1 MICAG
6 ILLFSSLSFG
16 EGAQDPATPTDL
28 NPAEETV
35 TTNPPA
41 AETTD
46 PAESETPAPS
56 GSPEASVSPE
66 TSESPAASESPAPSG
81 SPDTSVSP
89 EVSESPAPSED
100 PEGTEDPDEAEEEKE
115 LVPADR
121 EVNDLQLDQT
131 LKGEIEGKAG
141 VPYRIRL
148 TVERET
154 RWAFILTAEQEVDAV
169 LTIEAT
175 GETKKLAPVQTEE
188 ETDEKTRRLTACQL
202 PKGTVLLT
210 LTPKKDCGD
219 KIPYTLRIVRD
230 RIWQLEQESGKTP
243 EANDDPVQTGDPET
257 NETPDGTEGP
267 EQAGDTEETETPDET
282 EIREE
287 AGDPEAT
294 EDAGKDVNPDGAENP
309 EKTEETDDT
318 EPEETEEPEE
328 TAEPVAFEAQQTV
341 SGVVVTVEAEPG
353 AFPAGSVLVV
363 KRVPVYQARQ
373 ADAAID
379 EIRDEEQTVVVSYT
393 FDIQVQDAEGN
404 ELQPAEGK
412 RVSVTFALAETADE
426 NLEANVYH
434 VTEENGELTA
444 EKLEAEVDA
453 EAETVTAQTDGF
465 SLYTVEFT
473 YNTLQYVLEGGK
485 ATPLSEILSALE
497 LSGTA
502 EAVSVSNPALFS
514 ASVSGETGEW
524 MIYSWQAFST
534 EEWMKVTIA
543 GVIYEITVTDATDGQ
558 ITTYNVSTADE
569 LKQYAEGSDN
579 AIIKLTKNIKVNKK
593 EIIIAKTITLDLN
606 GYTLYTEDDK
616 SALAVDKGGDLTIM
630 DSSAAKNGKIKGF
643 TAFGARASKIT
654 LNNATLEK
662 LGGLAAIVLTEGSTF
677 TMNSGTITGCQT
689 LFLAGGAINIDNQS
703 TFIMNGG
710 TITKCNAIM
719 GGAVGV
725 DGGTFIM
732 NDGVITYNGAYD
744 SGGAVYMDGG
754 TVTIKNGKFYDNFVE
769 EEDGGAINVK
779 TGMLNIEGG
788 TFYDNVAGMDAD
800 GDRTDAD
807 NGGAIHMEAGVL
819 NITGGTFSKNKAD
832 NNGGAFYLKHGV
844 TATIKNCVI
853 DHNSVHE
860 STSDKGFGGAIYN
873 AGTLY
878 LLENVTIKENTA
890 NRNGG
895 GIYNTSEGKL
905 YVQGKSEIS
914 KNTTGSYGGAGICN
928 KGETE
933 ISGESVVKDNTAMA
947 AQGAGIL
954 NSGTLRLE
962 DCTISGNKAV
972 LAPGGGIYNSGT
984 VRCSGKTTIK
994 ENHAGTKGGGICMEE
1009 GSSLFVQSEPI
1020 IQDNTQAAD
1029 KAASNVFL
1037 SKSTQRINIS
1047 SRLKDT
1053 AKIGV
1058 RSAVTPTINT
1068 PVILTSHLNQTG
1080 YGDETNFTSD
1090 NPIYWI
1096 GLRYEEAVLWPSS
1109 ISFEPGDPNTT
1120 GKMDPV
1126 TADTMTLVLPACG
1139 FTHTQG
1145 RAFLGWMIDGDAENV
1160 YPAYTEI
1167 PINGN
1172 MVATAIWET
1181 PWRSVQKNIDN
1192 AADGGTVTIGENT
1205 AAETN
1210 DVALVIPENK
1220 KITIDLKGFE
1230 LNRNLKK
1237 PAENGCAIRV
1247 MNGAKLTITDSAGT
1261 GKITGGYT
1269 STPNGSGGIS
1279 VEGGSL
1285 EIRGG
1290 TISGNKSTSA
1300 MGKDIYLNESQSV
1313 TLSGR
1318 VTIGDLHIAKENAII
1333 LSGALDSA
1341 SSISVSFD
1349 WISGFRKYITSGFG
1363 SQADR
1368 VTLVQSFRSKVS
1380 GYGIGVDMTDA
1391 AHPEAYIDTAV
1402 TVSFEEIDNMPDII
1416 LAKGSSFTIPVCD
1429 KANRPGAT
1437 SNGYWEDKKQGTRYY
1452 NGNTENPELITITVD
1467 EDLTLVAVWEMTW
1480 KTLQETIISAGQTP
1494 VTIKLN
1500 DDLEAD
1506 EDDYELTIQS
1516 GQQITVDLNGHVL
1529 NRATYGWPE
1538 KQGHVFYVQNGGKL
1552 TIADSAGDGYITG
1565 GYDTVNGGGIYVQ
1578 SGATVIMTGGT
1589 VTQNDCI
1596 EVGHGAGVYVEN
1608 GATFKLD
1615 GPVQIVDNGSDNV
1628 YLEKSSADGTND
1640 ALITTGFSFRSPE
1653 TGMIFVSS
1661 AILPSDEHP
1670 IVYLT
1675 KGLDFAE
1682 ADYTAFDSDNDA
1694 YAIGEGEGG
1703 EAVLGER
1710 AYIYLLDETSEI
1722 RVMKPAAKG
1731 GVYTIAAATFVAKD
1745 EVSSFVGWRRVE
1757 KQNNGTYMPVGDNL
1771 LTPGGK
1777 MPVDSDRIYLQAVFG
1792 DGINYIDQYG
1802 NPLFRK
1808 AGEYTPISTLED
1820 TAGDPDTPI
1829 AIGPGWYAVTT
1840 NQTFK
1845 NHRLQIRGK
1854 VNLILS
1860 DSTELQ
1866 ALKGINLPE
1875 GSELHVWCQEGRSG
1889 KLTATTATFDQAG
1902 IGGNHYEAGGVY
1914 VQHGGNVT
1922 AEATRGGAGL
1932 GGGNGRNTGNITIY
1946 SGRLT
1951 AQGGMYAAGIGS
1963 GYGGSQSAAG
1973 GGSIVIW
1980 GGTVTATG
1988 GNRGAGIGGGQRY
2001 YYENDVYGGDG
2012 GLVSIWGGT
2021 VKAQGGYMA
2030 AGIGG
2035 GVAGHGGKVT
2045 IGGGCTVEA
2054 IAGDLASE
2062 AQAIGHGGKAEN
2074 DAQARDGHDK
2084 LKEETLRLGATC
2096 TVIAGDSRAEAEQV
2110 PESMREESC
2119 RLPYAKITSGKVAQY
2134 LIGVT
2139 PNVHVE
2145 TKVYKAEKAGDT
2157 YKTTDTEITTAD
2169 PGDLFAVVVETDE
2182 DSWLMAESVK
2192 ATYVYSTE
2200 TPVTELARTDE
2211 TESGHIIR
2219 QIIYYTMPRGDVTV
2233 TITPEVSVY
2242 RILYPTDQK
2251 VGHGSI
2257 EILVNGIKAFPT
2269 AVNSDQ
2275 QTVNANR
2282 GDMVTIQI
2290 NIPEAYENYFVDKV
2304 EIKDANQQDV
2314 KKRMGQDED
2323 KWIFSMPSSDVTINV
2338 TLGEG
2343 VTYIDQNGIKQVRR
2357 YFHTVT
2363 SAIKE
2368 IKNNEGLE
2376 DGWYVFEGNLTFNDR
2391 VKIKG
2396 SVRLI
2401 LKDNQTLTF
2410 KKGIT
2415 VYREDGAS
2423 LTIYAQHIDTNLG
2436 NTMGTII
2443 AKGNGTDYAGIGTD
2457 NEDCGAITING
2468 GNINATGDDDGP
2480 GIGAGDRHNYD
2491 PIIIRNARVIAQG
2504 GEDGAGIGSG
2514 KHGKSGQIEIHSGY
2528 IDATGGKYG
2537 AGIGSG
2543 NQGTFDGSIKIYGGT
2558 VFATGGEDAAG
2569 IGAGKEANATGGK
2582 VTIEGG
2588 DIRIYSDDGGAG
2600 IGTGSNRDCNCEVT
2614 ISGGDVTI
2622 RTGKDGAGIGGG
2634 NKGKGGK
2641 VTISGGTVTIY
2652 SENGACIGGG
2662 NKGDGGNVIISGGRV
2677 FMNTSNATGP
2687 MLIGKGA
2694 DASNRGTVSIYPEA
2708 MILKNEEKYSGD
2720 LYPELS
2726 MLYSVTYPLRENTI
2740 PTRKGYFG
2748 TEEHIV
2754 IMPCDHRECSYK
2766 EKDYALHT
2774 IICDACLATTPIEE
2788 AHVYG
2793 NDHDP
2798 DCDLCGFNRQRTL
2811 VIDREPQ
2818 DSGGITVLYKSDEK
2832 KPFANLSECLIGV
2845 SYKLKVNP
2853 AEGYKLAHFD
2863 SEYTKNKSTY
2873 VFPDMEI
2880 YSQDDK
2886 ETIYEFTMP
2895 PADKGTK
2902 AKLSLRFEKIPYRTY
2917 INKESAEQADF
2928 TPNPNPATVG
2938 ETVLVSVTPKDNKK
2952 LLAGATITRN
2962 DNDSRV
2968 EIVEIKDG
2976 VIRFH
2981 MPASDVTVSAQFA
2994 DIPDVYWVLPVSAYP
3009 NDQYTWPANFDPND
3023 RVHFIKQSQTGS
3035 IYTVVSYEYPEQ
3047 YYPAYY
3053 RFGYDQ
3059 NLASTNEYSGNRVY
3073 IGQTINLS
3081 NAYGPGAPAE
3091 GNKLFIYCLPQRYT
3105 LTFYQDIY
3113 GKLRLKSC
3121 LVPFGTPLSKV
3132 VEKEGVNEFAEYFGL
3147 EATLAGWA
3155 KTPKQA
3161 NEDYDYHETLPNQ
3174 AGYTLVD
3181 LANTTMPA
3189 QAMPLYPVL
3198 VKHRVRV
3205 ILDLGAYDK
3214 KLNDDPSIAGLYY
3227 PNKLLETN
3235 TAATATPA
3243 YMDELQLRSFMV
3255 NSGETIKMN
3264 GEANSAQSD
3273 GMNQAYRTGYGL
3285 TGWYTKSGVKWAE
3298 GMSADPVYCDSTTAT
3313 KETGK
3318 NYSYYTMTLTAHWA
3332 LRWANV
3338 VYDLDGGKIGEE
3350 TGPITADEAVIP
3362 NGRVEITLDD
3372 PTPPLKNN
3380 QTQYFVG
3387 WQDITGGLYQYG
3399 DSFSYRNMDFV
3410 TTPGEHP
3417 YSFPNGN
3424 TPPTAGNN
3432 IIKLKAIYELVPEG
3446 KGWVVFSTGEKA
3458 TSIMPAPVTIPEGS
3472 SEANFK
3478 IVYSGDYFNFQ
3489 RGENDPYELSSS
3501 IQKPVK
3507 PGFTFDGWTIKQNNN
3522 GIISYSVPASITVYK
3537 GQGTTLYAR
3546 YTEKQYSITYKDKGE
3561 EIATDFVYYGHEIQ
3575 SIFEPVD
3582 FYGHY
3587 QFAGWLPALPEY
3599 MPDENLEVNATWT
3612 PVIFHLTLEANGGMF
3627 AEGENPVATIIRNGA
3642 YGTTILE
3649 PDEPTRE
3656 GFVFCGWMPVKENGD
3671 LGNVEK
3677 LPEFMPDTNPTYK
3690 ACWRELTAPSIEETT
3705 GDAITVTVA
3714 EGQEYTIV
3722 PWTEG
3727 MDDTAVIYTGNW
3739 QTAETGAASITFDGL
3754 KPVTKYR
3761 VYTRFADVSTIAA
3774 LNTIKYTDGSTVKLP
3789 QDAPSAPI
3797 LTSGNRTVTVTNTEL
3812 KTNEYRIQWKDESA
3826 NWPENVWVSADSNN
3840 SKGIVYRKDTGDG
3853 MTELTAEEIK
3863 ALPYAARVL
3872 SGEITFINLSPDQP
3886 YAVVARKMETDE
3898 YEKSDVSEA
3907 SEVYTTKNNLTYVEL
3922 QGEPEY
3928 GQTLTAAVDPGV
3940 RNDPMLSFRWYRDDE
3955 LITLPDAD
3963 GNPVPVSG
3971 NRYTIRSDDAG
3982 HMIRVVATQDFNSG
3996 RRIVKE
4002 DTAGPARKLD
4012 NDAIPDKVDATTT
4025 PTTLKVKSPVDANG
4039 GGLYEY
4045 SMDLV
4050 NWQTDILFEGL
4061 EEETDYTVYARYA
4074 ATESHDASRPSEPA
4088 TFRTTKVLLKTVS
4101 IDGEAVYGEQLDMLI
4116 EPADARGVTW
4126 QWFRDGEPITN
4137 EEGDPWTETFYV
4149 LTEADIGCLIS
4160 VVATQPRRD
4169 NDPVIREAVVGP
4181 VQKAKQDAPENLE
4194 ADVLDYSLEVTEPLN
4209 GDGTGHEYEYRIN
4222 GGNWQDS
4229 PLFEGLTPNTYYIVY
4244 ARVKETPTHFPS
4256 LPISRIYRTKPI
4268 MTEVYEVCQD
4278 TEGKWNEPE
4287 AYSEKVIETYTIP
4300 SKEGFTAAGYSYEYT
4315 AAEEERIEGTEAET
4329 IRLGNDT
4336 RKLYIYYARNIYRI
4350 AFMDGDTLLAEKEL
4364 YYGAKITAPANPT
4377 KTGYL
4382 FSKWNPAVPE
4392 TMPAA
4397 PKEGLII
4404 QAVWTAEATPTPKPT
4419 NKTSGGSSSGSST
4432 KSTTSSAVVMFSRFT
4447 PDTGEEDE
4455 ARKAAAE
4462 QIAKVRDQYGK
4473 AYTLLIGSFDPAE
4486 VLEAAGG
4493 LGNIAVMA
4501 KQMTDAGYDALI
4513 PAVTT
4518 FDGETVALCNELA
4531 KRKIA
4536 VLAANVYY
4544 DGTDGKHEAGE
4555 NVFEPYI
4562 VKSISVNGHAHK
4574 IGILSL
4580 ICRGSDDPEIF
4591 GLLFSHPDNEDGSIA
4606 SEAAL
4611 YLPEMQDEECEFI
4624 IVCCLGQ
4631 PEVIEETPEGQP
4643 KDKLSPAEQ
4652 MVRQNMAIDLL
4663 LLPEA
4668 SKDVRPAATM
4678 TDRTNRQVPVLR
4690 EGEEP
4695 VGCVLELT
4703 EDSTGDLLCKSVKN
4717 IEQ

>member
-1 MICAG
+1 
-6 ILLFSSLSFG
+6 
-16 EGAQDPATPTDL
+16 
-28 NPAEETV
+28 
-35 TTNPPA
+35 
-41 AETTD
+41 
-46 PAESETPAPS
+46 
-56 GSPEASVSPE
+56 
-66 TSESPAASESPAPSG
+66 
-81 SPDTSVSP
+81 
-89 EVSESPAPSED
+89 
-100 PEGTEDPDEAEEEKE
+100 
-115 LVPADR
+115 
-121 EVNDLQLDQT
+121 
-131 LKGEIEGKAG
+131 
-141 VPYRIRL
+141 
-148 TVERET
+148 
-154 RWAFILTAEQEVDAV
+154 
-169 LTIEAT
+169 
-175 GETKKLAPVQTEE
+175 
-188 ETDEKTRRLTACQL
+188 
-202 PKGTVLLT
+202 
-210 LTPKKDCGD
+210 
-219 KIPYTLRIVRD
+219 
-230 RIWQLEQESGKTP
+230 
-243 EANDDPVQTGDPET
+243 
-257 NETPDGTEGP
+257 
-267 EQAGDTEETETPDET
+267 
-282 EIREE
+282 
-287 AGDPEAT
+287 
-294 EDAGKDVNPDGAENP
+294 
-309 EKTEETDDT
+309 
-318 EPEETEEPEE
+318 
-328 TAEPVAFEAQQTV
+328 
-341 SGVVVTVEAEPG
+341 
-353 AFPAGSVLVV
+353 
-363 KRVPVYQARQ
+363 
-373 ADAAID
+373 
-379 EIRDEEQTVVVSYT
+379 
-393 FDIQVQDAEGN
+393 
-404 ELQPAEGK
+404 
-412 RVSVTFALAETADE
+412 
-426 NLEANVYH
+426 
-434 VTEENGELTA
+434 
-444 EKLEAEVDA
+444 
-453 EAETVTAQTDGF
+453 
-465 SLYTVEFT
+465 
-473 YNTLQYVLEGGK
+473 
-485 ATPLSEILSALE
+485 
-497 LSGTA
+497 
-502 EAVSVSNPALFS
+502 
-514 ASVSGETGEW
+514 
-524 MIYSWQAFST
+524 
-534 EEWMKVTIA
+534 
-543 GVIYEITVTDATDGQ
+543 
-558 ITTYNVSTADE
+558 
-569 LKQYAEGSDN
+569 
-579 AIIKLTKNIKVNKK
+579 
-593 EIIIAKTITLDLN
+593 
-606 GYTLYTEDDK
+606 
-616 SALAVDKGGDLTIM
+616 
-630 DSSAAKNGKIKGF
+630 
-643 TAFGARASKIT
+643 
-654 LNNATLEK
+654 
-662 LGGLAAIVLTEGSTF
+662 
-677 TMNSGTITGCQT
+677 
-689 LFLAGGAINIDNQS
+689 
-703 TFIMNGG
+703 MNGG
-710 TITKCNAIM
+710 NILLNKAI
-719 GGAVGV
+719 V
-725 DGGTFIM
+725 
-732 NDGVITYNGAYD
+732 

-754 TVTIKNGKFYDNFVE
+754 TVTIKNGKFYDNCVE
-769 EEDGGAINVK
+769 EESGGAIYVK
-779 TGMLNIEGG
+779 TGTLNIEGG
-788 TFYDNVAGMDAD
+788 TFNHNVAGMDED
-800 GDRTDAD
+800 GDRKDGLD
-807 NGGAIHMEAGVL
+807 GGVVCMAAGVL
-819 NITGGTFSKNKAD
+819 NITGGTFTRNQAD

-853 DHNSVHE
+853 DHNTVYE
-860 STSDKGFGGAIYN
+860 NTSDKGFGGAIHN

-905 YVQGKSEIS
+905 YIQGKSEIS

-962 DCTISGNKAV
+962 NCTISGNKAV

-994 ENHAGTKGGGICMEE
+994 ENHAGTKGGGIYMEE

-1029 KAASNVFL
+1029 KAVSNVYL
-1037 SKSTQRINIS
+1037 PKSTQRINIS
-1047 SRLKDT
+1047 GRLQET

-1058 RSAVTPTINT
+1058 RSGSIPTINT

-1192 AADGGTVTIGENT
+1192 AADGGTVTIGADT
-1205 AAETN
+1205 LAETN

-1313 TLSGR
+1313 TLSGK

-1333 LSGALDSA
+1333 LSGTLDSA
-1341 SSISVSFD
+1341 SSIGVSFD

-1368 VTLVQSFRSKVS
+1368 VTLAQSFRSKVS

-1391 AHPEAYIDTAV
+1391 DHPEAYIDTAV
-1402 TVSFEEIDNMPDII
+1402 TVAFEEIDNMPDIT

-1437 SNGYWEDKKQGTRYY
+1437 SNGYWEDKKQGTWYY
-1452 NGNTENPELITITVD
+1452 NGSTENPDLITITVD
-1467 EDLTLVAVWEMTW
+1467 EDLTLVAMWEMTW
-1480 KTLQETIISAGQTP
+1480 ATLQQTIINAGQTP
-1494 VTIKLN
+1494 ITIKLN
-1500 DDLEAD
+1500 DDLEAE
-1506 EDDYELTIQS
+1506 EDDYELTILP
-1516 GQQITVDLNGHVL
+1516 GQQVTVDLNGHVL
-1529 NRATYGWPE
+1529 NRATYGWA
-1538 KQGHVFYVQNGGKL
+1538 KDRGHVFYVQGGGKL
-1552 TIADSAGDGYITG
+1552 TIAGSAGDGYITG
-1565 GYDTVNGGGIYVQ
+1565 GYDSVNGGGIYVK

-1589 VTQNDCI
+1589 VTQNDGI
-1596 EVGHGAGVYVEN
+1596 QDGHGAGVYVEN

-1640 ALITTGFSFRSPE
+1640 ALIMTGFSFRSPE

-1661 AILPSDEHP
+1661 AFLPSDEHP

-1682 ADYTAFDSDNDA
+1682 ADYTAFESDNDA

-1731 GVYTIAAATFVAKD
+1731 GVYTIAAATFVAQD

-1757 KQNNGTYMPVGDNL
+1757 KQDNGTYTPIGDNL
-1771 LTPGGK
+1771 LTPGEK

-1792 DGINYIDQYG
+1792 DGISYIDQYG

-1808 AGEYTPISTLED
+1808 AGEYTPISMLED

-1889 KLTATTATFDQAG
+1889 RLTATTATFDQAG

-2110 PESMREESC
+2110 PESKREESC

-2200 TPVTELARTDE
+2200 TSVTELARTDE

-2233 TITPEVSVY
+2233 TVTPEVSVY

-2257 EILVNGIKAFPT
+2257 EILVNGIKASPT
-2269 AVNSDQ
+2269 AINIDQ

-2415 VYREDGAS
+2415 VYRDDGAS
-2423 LTIYAQHIDTNLG
+2423 LTIYAQHIDTTLG

-2443 AKGNGTDYAGIGTD
+2443 AKGSGTDYAGIGTD

-2480 GIGAGDRHNYD
+2480 GIGAGDRHKYD

-2528 IDATGGKYG
+2528 VDATGGEFG

-2543 NQGTFDGSIKIYGGT
+2543 YEGTFDGSITIYGGT

-2569 IGAGKEANATGGK
+2569 IGAGKEANANGGK
-2582 VTIEGG
+2582 ITIGGG
-2588 DIRIYSDDGGAG
+2588 DVRIYSDDGGAG

-2614 ISGGDVTI
+2614 ISGGDITI

-2708 MILKNEEKYSGD
+2708 MILKNKTTYNGD

-2726 MLYSVTYPLRENTI
+2726 MLYIVTYPLRENTI

-2774 IICDACLATTPIEE
+2774 VICDACLATTPIEE

-2818 DSGGITVLYKSDEK
+2818 DSGGYAFLYESDGK
-2832 KPFANLSECLIGV
+2832 TRVTDLSKCLIGV
-2845 SYKLKVNP
+2845 SYKLKVTP
-2853 AEGYKLAHFD
+2853 AEGYRLAHFD

-2917 INKESAEQADF
+2917 INKESAKQAAF
-2928 TPNPNPATVG
+2928 STNPNPATVG
-2938 ETVLVSVTPKDNKK
+2938 ETVLVSVTPKDDTK

-2968 EIVEIKDG
+2968 EILEIKDS
-2976 VIRFH
+2976 VIRFR

-3009 NDQYTWPANFDPND
+3009 NDQYTWPASFDPND
-3023 RVHFIKQSQTGS
+3023 PDHFIKQSQTGS

-3059 NLASTNEYSGNRVY
+3059 NLAATGNRVY

-3081 NAYGPGAPAE
+3081 NAYGSGAPAE

-3121 LVPFGTPLSKV
+3121 LVPFGTPLSEV

-3174 AGYTLVD
+3174 AGYTYALVD
-3181 LANTTMPA
+3181 LANTRMPA

-3205 ILDLGAYDK
+3205 ILDLGAYDE
-3214 KLNDDPSIAGLYY
+3214 KLDNDPSIAGTYY
-3227 PNKLLETN
+3227 PNELLERN
-3235 TAATATPA
+3235 TAVTNTPA

-3332 LRWANV
+3332 LRWAEVTYN
-3338 VYDLDGGKIGEE
+3338 LNGGTKPEGEDY
-3350 TGPITADEAVIP
+3350 GSAMIQP
-3362 NGRVEITLDD
+3362 NGQVKIEVAD
-3372 PTPPLKNN
+3372 PTPPDNTKV
-3380 QTQYFVG
+3380 FIG
-3387 WQDITGGLYQYG
+3387 WKDATGGIYLKGNKFTYKNLNHVSTAGTGKYLFDNGSNPPTGYIHNSITFTAEYMERPESKGWLVFATESSNAVIRPVEVVIPSGSSETKVYIVTSG
-3399 DSFSYRNMDFV
+3399 DKFYVKKQTEDGELIYEDAIPERNGYTFKEWV
-3410 TTPGEHP
+3410 VNEEE
-3417 YSFPNGN
+3417 NGN
-3424 TPPTAGNN
+3424 TIGT
-3432 IIKLKAIYELVPEG
+3432 
-3446 KGWVVFSTGEKA
+3446 VVGE
-3458 TSIMPAPVTIPEGS
+3458 VTIR
-3472 SEANFK
+3472 A
-3478 IVYSGDYFNFQ
+3478 
-3489 RGENDPYELSSS
+3489 GE
-3501 IQKPVK
+3501 
-3507 PGFTFDGWTIKQNNN
+3507 
-3522 GIISYSVPASITVYK
+3522 
-3537 GQGTTLYAR
+3537 GTTVHAR
-3546 YTEKQYSITYKDKGE
+3546 Y
-3561 EIATDFVYYGHEIQ
+3561 IQ
-3575 SIFEPVD
+3575 GKYMI
-3582 FYGHY
+3582 
-3587 QFAGWLPALPEY
+3587 QF
-3599 MPDENLEVNATWT
+3599 NT
-3612 PVIFHLTLEANGGMF
+3612 NGG
-3627 AEGENPVATIIRNGA
+3627 
-3642 YGTTILE
+3642 
-3649 PDEPTRE
+3649 
-3656 GFVFCGWMPVKENGD
+3656 
-3671 LGNVEK
+3671 
-3677 LPEFMPDTNPTYK
+3677 
-3690 ACWRELTAPSIEETT
+3690 
-3705 GDAITVTVA
+3705 
-3714 EGQEYTIV
+3714 
-3722 PWTEG
+3722 
-3727 MDDTAVIYTGNW
+3727 
-3739 QTAETGAASITFDGL
+3739 
-3754 KPVTKYR
+3754 
-3761 VYTRFADVSTIAA
+3761 
-3774 LNTIKYTDGSTVKLP
+3774 
-3789 QDAPSAPI
+3789 
-3797 LTSGNRTVTVTNTEL
+3797 
-3812 KTNEYRIQWKDESA
+3812 
-3826 NWPENVWVSADSNN
+3826 
-3840 SKGIVYRKDTGDG
+3840 
-3853 MTELTAEEIK
+3853 
-3863 ALPYAARVL
+3863 
-3872 SGEITFINLSPDQP
+3872 
-3886 YAVVARKMETDE
+3886 
-3898 YEKSDVSEA
+3898 
-3907 SEVYTTKNNLTYVEL
+3907 
-3922 QGEPEY
+3922 
-3928 GQTLTAAVDPGV
+3928 
-3940 RNDPMLSFRWYRDDE
+3940 
-3955 LITLPDAD
+3955 
-3963 GNPVPVSG
+3963 
-3971 NRYTIRSDDAG
+3971 
-3982 HMIRVVATQDFNSG
+3982 
-3996 RRIVKE
+3996 
-4002 DTAGPARKLD
+4002 
-4012 NDAIPDKVDATTT
+4012 
-4025 PTTLKVKSPVDANG
+4025 
-4039 GGLYEY
+4039 
-4045 SMDLV
+4045 
-4050 NWQTDILFEGL
+4050 
-4061 EEETDYTVYARYA
+4061 
-4074 ATESHDASRPSEPA
+4074 PSEP
-4088 TFRTTKVLLKTVS
+4088 TK
-4101 IDGEAVYGEQLDMLI
+4101 
-4116 EPADARGVTW
+4116 
-4126 QWFRDGEPITN
+4126 
-4137 EEGDPWTETFYV
+4137 
-4149 LTEADIGCLIS
+4149 
-4160 VVATQPRRD
+4160 
-4169 NDPVIREAVVGP
+4169 
-4181 VQKAKQDAPENLE
+4181 
-4194 ADVLDYSLEVTEPLN
+4194 
-4209 GDGTGHEYEYRIN
+4209 EYY
-4222 GGNWQDS
+4222 
-4229 PLFEGLTPNTYYIVY
+4229 
-4244 ARVKETPTHFPS
+4244 
-4256 LPISRIYRTKPI
+4256 
-4268 MTEVYEVCQD
+4268 
-4278 TEGKWNEPE
+4278 
-4287 AYSEKVIETYTIP
+4287 
-4300 SKEGFTAAGYSYEYT
+4300 
-4315 AAEEERIEGTEAET
+4315 
-4329 IRLGNDT
+4329 
-4336 RKLYIYYARNIYRI
+4336 
-4350 AFMDGDTLLAEKEL
+4350 
-4364 YYGAKITAPANPT
+4364 
-4377 KTGYL
+4377 
-4382 FSKWNPAVPE
+4382 
-4392 TMPAA
+4392 
-4397 PKEGLII
+4397 
-4404 QAVWTAEATPTPKPT
+4404 
-4419 NKTSGGSSSGSST
+4419 
-4432 KSTTSSAVVMFSRFT
+4432 
-4447 PDTGEEDE
+4447 
-4455 ARKAAAE
+4455 
-4462 QIAKVRDQYGK
+4462 
-4473 AYTLLIGSFDPAE
+4473 
-4486 VLEAAGG
+4486 
-4493 LGNIAVMA
+4493 
-4501 KQMTDAGYDALI
+4501 
-4513 PAVTT
+4513 
-4518 FDGETVALCNELA
+4518 
-4531 KRKIA
+4531 
-4536 VLAANVYY
+4536 
-4544 DGTDGKHEAGE
+4544 
-4555 NVFEPYI
+4555 
-4562 VKSISVNGHAHK
+4562 
-4574 IGILSL
+4574 
-4580 ICRGSDDPEIF
+4580 
-4591 GLLFSHPDNEDGSIA
+4591 
-4606 SEAAL
+4606 
-4611 YLPEMQDEECEFI
+4611 
-4624 IVCCLGQ
+4624 
-4631 PEVIEETPEGQP
+4631 
-4643 KDKLSPAEQ
+4643 
-4652 MVRQNMAIDLL
+4652 
-4663 LLPEA
+4663 
-4668 SKDVRPAATM
+4668 
-4678 TDRTNRQVPVLR
+4678 
-4690 EGEEP
+4690 
-4695 VGCVLELT
+4695 
-4703 EDSTGDLLCKSVKN
+4703 
-4717 IEQ
+4717 

>member
-1 MICAG
+1 MKYSRIQRSLSLLLS
-6 ILLFSSLSFG
+6 ILMMLSSLGISAYAD
-16 EGAQDPATPTDL
+16 EGISAYSEDQATPTDL
-28 NPAEETV
+28 QPLEEPSQEEQPEEEKPEEDKPEEDLPKNDKPAKPFERKIGVEDIHFVIGADDGVFDPEAQIQLEMIHENGDYVQAADQVLGIRDADYIRHQVFSFTSPEFYGIADFTVSGLDFIKLSEDYPGGKISVYVLTYYTEEEEEAEILRAVRIRSKLNLKQYYVNFQLTEPGIFDIVTVVTGSEMTEKEEESKGPAEEPAETGDNNE
-35 TTNPPA
+35 TGETEATKETEEAGEAPETGEPQEPGETEGSEDA
-41 AETTD
+41 AEGD
-46 PAESETPAPS
+46 GAEDSAD
-56 GSPEASVSPE
+56 PEASGK
-66 TSESPAASESPAPSG
+66 SE
-81 SPDTSVSP
+81 
-89 EVSESPAPSED
+89 
-100 PEGTEDPDEAEEEKE
+100 EA
-115 LVPADR
+115 
-121 EVNDLQLDQT
+121 
-131 LKGEIEGKAG
+131 
-141 VPYRIRL
+141 
-148 TVERET
+148 
-154 RWAFILTAEQEVDAV
+154 
-169 LTIEAT
+169 
-175 GETKKLAPVQTEE
+175 E
-188 ETDEKTRRLTACQL
+188 ETDEAGE
-202 PKGTVLLT
+202 PG
-210 LTPKKDCGD
+210 
-219 KIPYTLRIVRD
+219 
-230 RIWQLEQESGKTP
+230 
-243 EANDDPVQTGDPET
+243 EAE
-257 NETPDGTEGP
+257 GTEGT
-267 EQAGDTEETETPDET
+267 EKTEDTEETE
-282 EIREE
+282 
-287 AGDPEAT
+287 A
-294 EDAGKDVNPDGAENP
+294 DG
-309 EKTEETDDT
+309 
-318 EPEETEEPEE
+318 EETEAPE
-328 TAEPVAFEAQQTV
+328 AEPVAFEAKQTV
-341 SGVVVTVEAEPG
+341 SGVVVTVAAEPG

-379 EIRDEEQTVVVSYT
+379 EIRNEEQTVVVSYT

-434 VTEENGELTA
+434 VTEEENGELTA

-569 LKQYAEGSDN
+569 LKQYAEGSNN
-579 AIIKLTKNIKVNKK
+579 AVIKLTKDIKVKK
-593 EIIIAKTITLDLN
+593 KQIAITKAITLDLN
-606 GYTLYTEDDK
+606 GHTLYTEDTD
-616 SALAVDKGGDLTIM
+616 SSIAVDKSGDLTIT
-630 DSSAAKNGKIKGF
+630 DSSSAKTGKVKGF
-643 TAFGARASKIT
+643 TTFGAAGGKLT
-654 LNNATLEK
+654 LNDATLEAM
-662 LGGLAAIVLTEGSTF
+662 GGWIGAVQLFEGATF
-677 TMNSGTITGCQT
+677 TMNSGKITDCGG
-689 LFLAGGAINIDNQS
+689 FYFPGGAVYIDNQS

-710 TITKCNAIM
+710 TITKCGAIL

-725 DGGTFIM
+725 NGGTFIM
-732 NDGVITYNGAYD
+732 NGGTILLNVAYD

-754 TVTIKNGKFYDNFVE
+754 TVTIKNGKFYDNSVE
-769 EEDGGAINVK
+769 DDDGGAINVK
-779 TGMLNIEGG
+779 TGTLNIEGG
-788 TFYDNVAGMDAD
+788 TFNHNVAGMDAD
-800 GDRTDAD
+800 GDRKDAD
-807 NGGAIHMEAGVL
+807 NGGVIHMEAGVL
-819 NITGGTFSKNKAD
+819 NITGGTFTRNQAD

-853 DHNSVHE
+853 DHNSVYE
-860 STSDKGFGGAIYN
+860 NTSDKGFGGAIYN
-873 AGTLY
+873 AGTLT
-878 LLENVTIKENTA
+878 LENVTIKENTA

-914 KNTTGSYGGAGICN
+914 NNTTGKYGGSGICN

-933 ISGESVVKDNTAMA
+933 ISEESVIKDNKAMA

-962 DCTISGNKAV
+962 NCTISGNKAV

-984 VRCSGKTTIK
+984 IRCSGKTTIK
-994 ENHAGTKGGGICMEE
+994 ENHAGTKGGGIYMEE

-1029 KAASNVFL
+1029 KAVSNVYL
-1037 SKSTQRINIS
+1037 PKSTQRINIS
-1047 SRLKDT
+1047 GRLKET

-1058 RSAVTPTINT
+1058 RSGAIPTINT

-1126 TADTMTLVLPACG
+1126 TADTMTLVLPDCG

-1192 AADGGTVTIGENT
+1192 AADGATVTIGADT
-1205 AAETN
+1205 VAETN

-1247 MNGAKLTITDSAGT
+1247 MSGAKLTITDSAGT

-1279 VEGGSL
+1279 VEDGSL

-1290 TISGNKSTSA
+1290 IISGNKSTSA

-1313 TLSGR
+1313 TLSGK

-1333 LSGALDSA
+1333 LSGTLDSV
-1341 SSISVSFD
+1341 SSIGVSFD
-1349 WISGFRKYITSGFG
+1349 WTSGFRKYITSGFG

-1368 VTLVQSFRSKVS
+1368 VTLAQSFRSKVS

-1402 TVSFEEIDNMPDII
+1402 TVSFEEIDNMPDIT

-1437 SNGYWEDKKQGTRYY
+1437 SNGYWEDKQQGTTYY
-1452 NGNTENPELITITVD
+1452 IGNTENPELITITVD

-1480 KTLQETIISAGQTP
+1480 KTLQETINNADQTP
-1494 VTIKLN
+1494 IIKLN
-1500 DDLEAD
+1500 GDLEAED
-1506 EDDYELTIQS
+1506 DDYELTIKS
-1516 GQQITVDLNGHVL
+1516 GQQITIDLNGHTL
-1529 NRATYGWPE
+1529 NRAAYYSI
-1538 KQGHVFYVQNGGKL
+1538 KQGHVFYVHNGGKL
-1552 TIADSAGDGYITG
+1552 TIADSEGGGYITG
-1565 GYDTVNGGGIYVQ
+1565 GYGLANGGGIYVE
-1578 SGATVIMTGGT
+1578 SGATLVMTGGT
-1589 VTQNDCI
+1589 VTQNSCD
-1596 EVGHGAGVYVEN
+1596 ENYHGAGIYVEN

-1615 GPVQIVDNGSDNV
+1615 GPVQIVDNGYDNV
-1628 YLEKSSADGTND
+1628 YLAKSSADGTND

-1653 TGMIFVSS
+1653 AGMIFVSS
-1661 AILPSDEHP
+1661 AVLPSDEHP

-1710 AYIYLLDETSEI
+1710 AYIYLLDEKSEI

-1731 GVYTIAAATFVAKD
+1731 GVYTIAAATFVAQD
-1745 EVSSFVGWRRVE
+1745 EVSSFVGWRRVQ
-1757 KQNNGTYMPVGDNL
+1757 KQDNGTYTPTGDNL
-1771 LTPGGK
+1771 LTPGEK

-1792 DGINYIDQYG
+1792 EGINYIDQYG

-1829 AIGPGWYAVTT
+1829 AIGPGWYAVTA

-1946 SGRLT
+1946 SGCLT

-1988 GNRGAGIGGGQRY
+1988 GDRGAGIGGGQRY

-2084 LKEETLRLGATC
+2084 LKEETLRLAATC

-2110 PESMREESC
+2110 PESKREESC

-2157 YKTTDTEITTAD
+2157 YKITDTEITTAD
-2169 PGDLFAVVVETDE
+2169 PGDLFAVVVETDD
-2182 DSWLMAESVK
+2182 DSWLVAESVK

-2200 TPVTELARTDE
+2200 TSVTELARTDE

-2233 TITPEVSVY
+2233 TVTPEVSIY

-2257 EILVNGIKAFPT
+2257 EILVNGIKASPT
-2269 AVNSDQ
+2269 AINSDQ

-2304 EIKDANQQDV
+2304 EIKDDIPQDV

-2357 YFHTVT
+2357 YFHTIT
-2363 SAIKE
+2363 SATKE
-2368 IKNNEGLE
+2368 IKNNGGSE

-2415 VYREDGAS
+2415 VYRDDGAS
-2423 LTIYAQHIDTNLG
+2423 LTIYAQHIDTALG

-2443 AKGNGTDYAGIGTD
+2443 AKGSGTDYAGIGTD

-2480 GIGAGDRHNYD
+2480 GIGAGDRHKYD

-2514 KHGKSGQIEIHSGY
+2514 KHGKSGRIEIHSGY
-2528 IDATGGKYG
+2528 VDATGGEFG

-2543 NQGTFDGSIKIYGGT
+2543 YEGTFDGSIAIYGGM
-2558 VFATGGEDAAG
+2558 VAATGGEDAAG

-2582 VTIEGG
+2582 ITIEGG
-2588 DIRIYSDDGGAG
+2588 DVRIYSDDGGAG

-2614 ISGGDVTI
+2614 ISGGDITI

-2662 NKGDGGNVIISGGRV
+2662 NKGNGGNVIISGGRV

-2687 MLIGKGA
+2687 MLIGSGA
-2694 DASNRGTVSIYPEA
+2694 EASDRGNVSIYPEA

-2726 MLYSVTYPLRENTI
+2726 MLYNVTYPLRENTI

-2774 IICDACLATTPIEE
+2774 VICDACLATTPIEG

-2811 VIDREPQ
+2811 EIDREPQ

-2832 KPFANLSECLIGV
+2832 KPFTNLSECLIGV
-2845 SYKLKVNP
+2845 SYKLKVIP
-2853 AEGYKLAHFD
+2853 AEGYRLAHFD

-2873 VFPDMEI
+2873 VFPDIEI

-2917 INKESAEQADF
+2917 IDKESAKHGTF

-2952 LLAGATITRN
+2952 MLTGATITRN

-2968 EIVEIKDG
+2968 EILEIKDD
-2976 VIRFH
+2976 VIRFR

-3009 NDQYTWPANFDPND
+3009 SDQYTWPTSFDPND
-3023 RVHFIKQSQTGS
+3023 QDHFIKQNQTGS
-3035 IYTVVSYEYPEQ
+3035 IYTVVSYRYPEQ

-3053 RFGYDQ
+3053 RFGYDK
-3059 NLASTNEYSGNRVY
+3059 NLAATSAYSGNRVY

-3113 GKLRLKSC
+3113 GKRRLKSC
-3121 LVPFGTPLSKV
+3121 QVPFGTPLSKV

-3155 KTPKQA
+3155 ENPKA
-3161 NEDYDYHETLPNQ
+3161 AGKDYDYHETLPNLTGEEREQ
-3174 AGYTLVD
+3174 YPYAL
-3181 LANTTMPA
+3181 LNLEATTMPA
-3189 QAMPLYPVL
+3189 KAKALYPVL

-3205 ILDLGAYDK
+3205 ILDLGAYDTE
-3214 KLNDDPSIAGLYY
+3214 LNAENSTCAGVLGLTYLKNLFKDY
-3227 PNKLLETN
+3227 TD
-3235 TAATATPA
+3235 TTTPA
-3243 YMDELQLRSFMV
+3243 FMSAEQNRSFTA
-3255 NSGETIKMN
+3255 NPGEVIQMTYMK
-3264 GEANSAQSD
+3264 D
-3273 GMNQAYRTGYGL
+3273 AYRTGYGL
-3285 TGWYTKSGVKWAE
+3285 AGWYTQGGVKWAE
-3298 GMSADPVYCDSTTAT
+3298 GMKADPEYCDSTTAT
-3313 KETGK
+3313 KEEGK

-3338 VYDLDGGKIGEE
+3338 VYDLDGGKIGDE
-3350 TGPITADEAVIP
+3350 TGPITVNEAVIP
-3362 NGRVEITLDD
+3362 NGRVEITLSDL
-3372 PTPPLKNN
+3372 TPPQKNG
-3380 QTQYFVG
+3380 QEQYFVG
-3387 WQDITGGLYQYG
+3387 WQDIKGGLYQYG
-3399 DSFSYRNMDFV
+3399 DSFSYRNTDFV
-3410 TTPGEHP
+3410 TTSGENS

-3424 TPPTAGNN
+3424 TPPTEGNN

-3446 KGWVVFSTGEKA
+3446 KGWIVFSTGEKA

-3472 SEANFK
+3472 NEANFK

-3507 PGFTFDGWTIKQNNN
+3507 PGFTFDGWTVKQIND

-3575 SIFEPVD
+3575 SIFDPID
-3582 FYGHY
+3582 IYGHY

-3612 PVIFHLTLEANGGMF
+3612 PVFFQLTLDANGGMF
-3627 AEGENPVATIIRNGA
+3627 AEGEGPVPTITRNGA
-3642 YGTTILE
+3642 FGTTILE

-3656 GFVFCGWMPVKENGD
+3656 GFVFCGWMNEEGTVTN
-3671 LGNVEK
+3671 
-3677 LPEFMPDTNPTYK
+3677 LPTSMPDTNPTYK
-3690 ACWRELTAPSIEETT
+3690 AYWRELTAPSIEETT
-3705 GDAITVTVA
+3705 GNSITVTVT
-3714 EGQEYTIV
+3714 EGQEYAIV
-3722 PWTEG
+3722 PWTDG
-3727 MDDTAVIYTGNW
+3727 MDDTTVINTGNW
-3739 QTAETGAASITFDGL
+3739 QTAEAGAASITFDGL
-3754 KPVTKYR
+3754 QPVTKYR

-3774 LNTIKYTDGSTVKLP
+3774 LSTTKYTDGSTVKLI
-3789 QDAPSAPI
+3789 QDAPPAPI
-3797 LTSGNRTVTVTNTEL
+3797 LTSGNRTITVTNTEL
-3812 KTNEYRIQWKDESA
+3812 KTTEYRIQWNGEGEA
-3826 NWPENVWVSADSNN
+3826 WPTDIWVSADESGR
-3840 SKGIVYRKDTGDG
+3840 KAVYRKETGDV
-3853 MTELTAEEIK
+3853 MTELTAAEIK

-3872 SGEITFINLSPDQP
+3872 SGKITFINLSPDQP
-3886 YAVVARKMETDE
+3886 YAVAARMMETGLYYSSPE
-3898 YEKSDVSEA
+3898 SEP
-3907 SEVYTTKNNLTYVEL
+3907 STIYTTKNNLTYVKL

-3928 GQTLTAAVDPGV
+3928 GQTLTAEVDPGV
-3940 RNDPMLSFRWYRDDE
+3940 RNDPMLSFQWYRDDE
-3955 LITLPDAD
+3955 LITLPDAE
-3963 GNPVPVSG
+3963 GNPIPVSG
-3971 NRYTIRSDDAG
+3971 NQYTIRGDDAG

-4002 DTAGPARKLD
+4002 DTTGPARKLD
-4012 NDAIPDKVDATTT
+4012 NDAVPEKVDAKTT
-4025 PTTLKVKSPVDANG
+4025 PTTLKIKSPVDVNG

-4074 ATESHDASRPSEPA
+4074 ATESHGASKPSDPA

-4116 EPADARGVTW
+4116 EPLDARDVTW
-4126 QWFRDGEPITN
+4126 QWFRDGEPITD
-4137 EEGDPWTETFYV
+4137 EDGDPWTETFYV

-4160 VVATQPRRD
+4160 VIATQPRRD

-4181 VQKAKQDAPENLE
+4181 VQKAKQEAPETID
-4194 ADVLDYSLEVTEPLN
+4194 AVTDVESLEVTEPLN

-4222 GGNWQDS
+4222 GRDWQDS
-4229 PLFEGLTPNTYYIVY
+4229 PVFEELTPDTTFFIY
-4244 ARVKETPTHFPS
+4244 ARIKETPTHFPS
-4256 LPISRIYRTKPI
+4256 LPICIIRRTKK
-4268 MTEVYEVCQD
+4268 MATEIYEVCQD
-4278 TEGKWNEPE
+4278 AEGKWSEPE
-4287 AYSEKVIETYTIP
+4287 QAVGKVMDSYEIP
-4300 SKEGFTAAGYSYEYT
+4300 AKEGFTATGYSYEF
-4315 AAEEERIEGTEAET
+4315 AETEADRIEAAAKDVIPLTQGTK
-4329 IRLGNDT
+4329 
-4336 RKLYIYYARNIYRI
+4336 KLYVYYTRNTYTVT
-4350 AFMDGDTLLAEKEL
+4350 FTVDGEVLTENVL
-4364 YYGAKITAPANPT
+4364 YYEAKITVPAAP
-4377 KTGYL
+4377 KKEGYS
-4382 FSKWNPAVPE
+4382 FDRWDPAVPE
-4392 TMPAA
+4392 TMPAKDLTILA
-4397 PKEGLII
+4397 KWKEGRI
-4404 QAVWTAEATPTPKPT
+4404 
-4419 NKTSGGSSSGSST
+4419 ST
-4432 KSTTSSAVVMFSRFT
+4432 KLILGNNVPKITLKDLTDAEILKIAG
-4447 PDTGEEDE
+4447 P
-4455 ARKAAAE
+4455 KAAALQKE
-4462 QIAKVRDQYGK
+4462 GAAVTLIIEINNIDSMVSNTDKQLVKAALQKKDKDAAAFLYLDISVYVAVGGADPVKLTDLNGQNLTLTLTIPEKNQNKQSNVTRTFYVVRVHGSK
-4473 AYTLLIGSFDPAE
+4473 ADILAEGTSTSQTFKSSLFSTYAAASSDKKNSSVKTSDESNLGLWIGLLALLIIG
-4486 VLEAAGG
+4486 
-4493 LGNIAVMA
+4493 AVA
-4501 KQMTDAGYDALI
+4501 FN
-4513 PAVTT
+4513 V
-4518 FDGETVALCNELA
+4518 VR
-4531 KRKIA
+4531 RK
-4536 VLAANVYY
+4536 
-4544 DGTDGKHEAGE
+4544 
-4555 NVFEPYI
+4555 
-4562 VKSISVNGHAHK
+4562 KSK
-4574 IGILSL
+4574 
-4580 ICRGSDDPEIF
+4580 
-4591 GLLFSHPDNEDGSIA
+4591 
-4606 SEAAL
+4606 
-4611 YLPEMQDEECEFI
+4611 
-4624 IVCCLGQ
+4624 
-4631 PEVIEETPEGQP
+4631 
-4643 KDKLSPAEQ
+4643 
-4652 MVRQNMAIDLL
+4652 
-4663 LLPEA
+4663 
-4668 SKDVRPAATM
+4668 
-4678 TDRTNRQVPVLR
+4678 
-4690 EGEEP
+4690 
-4695 VGCVLELT
+4695 
-4703 EDSTGDLLCKSVKN
+4703 
-4717 IEQ
+4717 